1 MFTASV
7 KAGLF
12 QFHLNSAARFAFACA
27 EIESEEKH
35 LEWPQPRWDEARSNA
50 LAAVLLAAASL
61 ESSVNEFYQ
70 QAVDRDINALKSLSE
85 NQMKLLAELW
95 PEIEKLSPLRNHQ
108 VALVAMGHEPMGKGQ
123 EPYRSADG
131 LMRLRNAFVHFRPE
145 WDDDLKDHRSLE
157 QRLSQLFPVSALAV
171 RAKGQMVWFPHKC
184 LGAGCAKWAIE
195 SAVRFSQQ
203 FVNTLAIRERLKLI
217 SHNKSLETDV

>member
-1 MFTASV
+1 MTASV
-7 KAGLF
+7 KAGLS
-12 QFHLNSAARFAFACA
+12 QFHLISAARFAFACA
-27 EIESEEKH
+27 EIESEEKY

-61 ESSVNEFYQ
+61 ESSVTEFYQ
-70 QAVDRDINALKSLSE
+70 QAVDRDKNALKSLSE
-85 NQMKLLAELW
+85 NQMKLLAVLG
-95 PEIEKLSPLRNHQ
+95 PEIEKLSPLRKHH
-108 VALVAMGHEPMGKGQ
+108 VARVAMGHEPMGKGQ

-131 LMRLRNAFVHFRPE
+131 LMRLRNALVHFRPE

-217 SHNKSLETDV
+217 PHNKSLETDA